1 MAKNFR
7 PMNMK
12 KENFVAMSAILFFVL
27 RREQAMNKQRIQADV
42 KYQLSI
48 SLARRLADGG
58 VISRAY
64 FNKID
69 RLLLEKYNPYL
80 GRLFSPNA

>member
-1 MAKNFR
+1 MI
-7 PMNMK
+7 
-12 KENFVAMSAILFFVL
+12 AILFFVL
-27 RREQAMNKQRIQADV
+27 RREQAMNKQRIQAEV

-48 SLARRLADGG
+48 SLARRLADDGA
-58 VISRAY
+58 ISRAD

-80 GRLFSPNA
+80 GRLSSSNA